1 MVNYVKTAEDL
12 YENLRLLKQSFKD
25 RIIKD
30 KNYESEDDLWY
41 LINKYYLLKKLDLI
55 IFLFIKNYIK
65 NSRIAII

>member
-30 KNYESEDDLWY
+30 KNYESEDDL
-41 LINKYYLLKKLDLI
+41 
-55 IFLFIKNYIK
+55 
-65 NSRIAII
+65 

>member
-1 MVNYVKTAEDL
+1 L